1 MAELFE
7 KLYLKSVAFHRF
19 GFHRPVNTIIFL
31 KSFIAPLFKW
41 GIDSA
46 TTEISRSSV
55 LQHKSISIG
64 RIPKVLPAEVP
75 PCIPFVNLVSPKTL
89 FITVVRTNIGEKWLL
104 LVRCDVLIHSVGV
117 FLWVQFCN
125 DPFASVDF

>member
-1 MAELFE
+1 MAEL
-7 KLYLKSVAFHRF
+7 LANVYLKSVAFHRC

-31 KSFIAPLFKW
+31 KSFIAPLLRC

-75 PCIPFVNLVSPKTL
+75 PCIPFVNFFSPKTL
-89 FITVVRTNIGEKWLL
+89 LITVVRTNIGEKWLL

-117 FLWVQFCN
+117 FFWVQFCN
-125 DPFASVDF
+125 DPLSSVDF